1 MEDQEAAS
9 FEQHIKQMFDDFDKD
24 KDGSI
29 DRSELEL
36 ALRSLNLDFT
46 QGDIEAYMEQVDKS
60 KNGAI
65 SYEEFKVFFEE
76 KLSYKEQ
83 EQLGEIFDL
92 LDRNGDHMVGDL
104 EVQFALHCLGEE
116 ISKEEAELMVRVVT
130 SGGKIS
136 YICRVNTAKSLFP
149 CLD

>member
-1 MEDQEAAS
+1 MEDQEAANL
-9 FEQHIKQMFDDFDKD
+9 EQHIKQMFDDFDKD

-46 QGDIEAYMEQVDKS
+46 QGDIEAYMEQVDRS

-92 LDRNGDHMVGDL
+92 LDRDGDHMVGDL

-130 SGGKIS
+130 GGGKIS
-136 YICRVNTAKSLFP
+136 KDDFISYMTRV
-149 CLD
+149 D

>member
-9 FEQHIKQMFDDFDKD
+9 LEQHIKQMFDDFDKD

-92 LDRNGDHMVGDL
+92 LDRDGNHMVGDL

-130 SGGKIS
+130 SEGKIS
-136 YICRVNTAKSLFP
+136 KDEFISYMTRV
-149 CLD
+149 D

>member
-1 MEDQEAAS
+1 MEDQEATS
-9 FEQHIKQMFDDFDKD
+9 LEQHIKQMFDDFDKD

-46 QGDIEAYMEQVDKS
+46 QGDIEAYIEQVDKN

-65 SYEEFKVFFEE
+65 SYDEFKVFFEE

-92 LDRNGDHMVGDL
+92 LDRDGDHMVGDL

-136 YICRVNTAKSLFP
+136 KDQFISYMTRV
-149 CLD
+149 D

>member
-1 MEDQEAAS
+1 MEDQEATS
-9 FEQHIKQMFDDFDKD
+9 LEQHIKQMFDDFDKD

-92 LDRNGDHMVGDL
+92 LDRDGDHMVGDL

-136 YICRVNTAKSLFP
+136 KDEFISYMTRV
-149 CLD
+149 D

>member
-136 YICRVNTAKSLFP
+136 KEEFISYMTRV
-149 CLD
+149 D